1 MLPAELE
8 RDFARRSAS
17 IAARSGAIFPRRSP
31 TTCRWSSATAASCAR
46 ARLPPST
53 KRGALRDESR
63 RVIADMQA
71 AYAEETGVK
80 QLKIKHNN
88 FLGYYI
94 ETPQAQGEALLK
106 APLNARFIHRQT
118 MAGAL
123 RFTTNAL
130 VDLEAKIASAAD
142 RALALEL
149 DAFERLR
156 QACLARGA
164 VLRGFG
170 AALAEIDVAA
180 ALAELAVKRDWT
192 RPACRRL
199 ARLPRS
205 RAGAI
210 RWSRR
215 R

>member
-1 MLPAELE
+1 M
-8 RDFARRSAS
+8 
-17 IAARSGAIFPRRSP
+17 
-31 TTCRWSSATAASCAR
+31 
-46 ARLPPST
+46 
-53 KRGALRDESR
+53 RDESR
-63 RVIADMQA
+63 RVIAEMQA
-71 AYAEETGVK
+71 AYAEETGVR
-80 QLKIKHNN
+80 QLKIRHNN

-106 APLNARFIHRQT
+106 PPLNATFIHRQT

-123 RFTTNAL
+123 RFTTDAL

-156 QACLARGA
+156 QACLAEGEA
-164 VLRGFG
+164 LRGFG

-192 RPACRRL
+192 RPLVDASL
-199 ARLPRS
+199 AFAIEGGRHPVVEAALKA
-205 RAGAI
+205 AGEPFVANDCDL
-210 RWSRR
+210 SGDARR
-215 R
+215 RRAHRGRHRARTWRASRPICARTR